1 LSDALVLALIS
12 DARTA
17 AAVAAG
23 FEEEGVPLTV
33 ATGFEEEDVPLPEA
47 TGAPATGA
55 PETRAREAARR
66 ALLGIGIGGDHER
79 LVLTLAGSVG
89 RPYLRAPA
97 AAAREFGR
105 DAARV
110 AARRPLADTS
120 YLITD

>member
-1 LSDALVLALIS
+1 VSQALVLALIS
-12 DARTA
+12 DAQTA

-33 ATGFEEEDVPLPEA
+33 AAAGFEEDNGPAAAPEA
-47 TGAPATGA
+47 
-55 PETRAREAARR
+55 RAREAARR

-79 LVLTLAGSVG
+79 LVLTLAGSIG

-120 YLITD
+120 YLIPD

>member
-1 LSDALVLALIS
+1 MSDALVLALIS

-23 FEEEGVPLTV
+23 FEEEGVPLAVTTAGV
-33 ATGFEEEDVPLPEA
+33 GEDGVPAAPPEA
-47 TGAPATGA
+47 L
-55 PETRAREAARR
+55 AREAARR
-66 ALLGIGIGGDHER
+66 ALLGIGIGGNHER
-79 LVLTLAGSVG
+79 LVLALAGSVG
-89 RPYLRAPA
+89 RPYLHAPA